1 MKWKIVINLIRITN
15 LACRTFFGRLFNMDT
30 SIFDPNQQE
39 DDVSSK
45 IVTGLERISEV
56 FKTLLWEK
64 AKLVGLSPI
73 QIQILIFIAYH
84 KPELCN
90 VSHLAKEFNVTKPTV
105 SDAVKVLDKKQ
116 MLVKDYS
123 SADSRSY
130 TIHLS
135 SRGEEI
141 VSLTKDFA
149 NPLKR
154 QLGNFGT
161 SDLDSIFKS
170 LSELIYKLNRNGILT
185 VQRTCFG
192 CKFYQKNKHT
202 SYCNLLEK
210 KLLDKDIRLDCLEF
224 EEKLN

>member
-1 MKWKIVINLIRITN
+1 
-15 LACRTFFGRLFNMDT
+15 MDT

-45 IVTGLERISEV
+45 IITGLERISEV

-105 SDAVKVLDKKQ
+105 SDAVKVLDQKQ
-116 MLVKDYS
+116 MLVKDHS
-123 SADSRSY
+123 SSDNRSY

-135 SRGEEI
+135 SRGKEI
-141 VSLTKDFA
+141 VTQTKDFA
-149 NPLKR
+149 NPLKN
-154 QLGNFGT
+154 QLGNFRET
-161 SDLDSIFKS
+161 DLNGIFKL

-192 CKFYQKNKHT
+192 CKFYQSNGKT

-210 KLLDKDIRLDCLEF
+210 ELLDKDIRLDCLEF